1 MRREGLAKFYDRL
14 TPEERFRLL
23 IEALVRGDEGEWRYL
38 EKSCPKRIY
47 EMSDVAYWHRVEAS
61 EEITLTVCLDLAPRL
76 AKLKM
81 LMAFNEALPL
91 LQNNCIDEAHIAYFR
106 GYVAGLK
113 RIQRSANPEDDPQ
126 DLESPEIEHGLS
138 EITSNLAEGWREF
151 TYLLEASQQD
161 VLKEVMGMWEA
172 FSSFSRAELG
182 IESEKLIKVWL
193 EPMWPEIEKLVSV
206 SDLPVA
212 NEERVE
218 EYASLLR
225 RLWRELTT

>member
-23 IEALVRGDEGEWRYL
+23 IEALVRGDEGEWRNL

-91 LQNNCIDEAHIAYFR
+91 LQNICIDEAHIAYFR

-113 RIQRSANPEDDPQ
+113 RIQRSANPEDDSQ

-151 TYLLEASQQD
+151 THILEASQQD

-182 IESEKLIKVWL
+182 IKSEKLIKVWL
-193 EPMWPEIEKLVSV
+193 EPMWPEIENLESV
-206 SDLPVA
+206 SDHPVA

>member
-1 MRREGLAKFYDRL
+1 
-14 TPEERFRLL
+14 
-23 IEALVRGDEGEWRYL
+23 
-38 EKSCPKRIY
+38 
-47 EMSDVAYWHRVEAS
+47 
-61 EEITLTVCLDLAPRL
+61 
-76 AKLKM
+76 M

-106 GYVAGLK
+106 GYAAGLK
-113 RIQRSANPEDDPQ
+113 RIQRSANLEDDPL

-161 VLKEVMGMWEA
+161 VLKEVMGLWEA